1 MLAVE
6 QLLVEH
12 LYSGA
17 SSNIYLK
24 LERIH
29 SEIEGR
35 SSRRKR
41 EDVLSA
47 SAAFLLE
54 SAPGHDDRCRWWL
67 KVEMRVRLMGSR

>member
-6 QLLVEH
+6 QLSVEH

-17 SSNIYLK
+17 SSNTYLK
-24 LERIH
+24 LERIYG
-29 SEIEGR
+29 EIEGR

-67 KVEMRVRLMGSR
+67 KVEMRLWLMGGR